1 VPKSDGKNLED
12 CVSETANRLRLIQI
26 DFANESEQAR
36 MDYLGEEIKR
46 ILKTVVP
53 EQRKVFLEKLMERF
67 PTGHLVTTLIDE
79 QPKAQ
84 SQPEIVVE
92 ELNDPETALCR
103 FLELAP
109 KLSDEQK
116 ERAARCLQEAG
127 FGSPVT
133 TQNYSDEFIQDLKT
147 RLQLGDGPDIKADR
161 LAEMIV
167 LLEDFV
173 FKLEPL
179 IWNTWRM
186 LSPRSSIRGSGSL
199 KKTIGQF
206 ICGGPDTPDKQAE
219 EELRMLQRLIAAI
232 TTAVGRVGSQFAKR
246 HLGRFSPSEIST
258 LVRMEH
264 GSVFVSHEVKC
275 WRKYLELAET
285 LTEGSIE
292 AEIRTAIAE
301 YAESLIKGPD
311 R

>member
-1 VPKSDGKNLED
+1 MPKSDGKNLGNFV
-12 CVSETANRLRLIQI
+12 CETANRLRLIQV
-26 DFANESEQAR
+26 DFASDSEQTR

-46 ILKTVVP
+46 VLKTVVP

-67 PTGHLVTTLIDE
+67 PTGHLGTAIKDE
-79 QPKAQ
+79 QPQ
-84 SQPEIVVE
+84 VQDRSEIVAE
-92 ELNDPETALCR
+92 EIKDPE
-103 FLELAP
+103 LAIRCLLDLASMMP
-109 KLSDEQK
+109 AKQK
-116 ERAARCLQEAG
+116 ESVARRLQDAG
-127 FGSPVT
+127 FGLPAA
-133 TQNYSDEFIQDLKT
+133 TQNYSDEFINDLRT
-147 RLQLGDGPDIKADR
+147 RLQLGDMSDIKADR
-161 LAEMIV
+161 LAKMMV
-167 LLEDFV
+167 LLADFV

-186 LSPRSSIRGSGSL
+186 LSPRSGIRPSGSL
-199 KKTIGQF
+199 KKTAGEF
-206 ICGGPDTPDKQAE
+206 ICGDPNTPDKKAE
-219 EELRMLQRLIAAI
+219 HELIMLQRLIAAI

-246 HLGRFSPSEIST
+246 HIGRFSPSEISS

-285 LTEGSIE
+285 MTEGSIE
-292 AEIRTAIAE
+292 AEIRKAIAE

>member
-1 VPKSDGKNLED
+1 VSKSDEKNLGD
-12 CVSETANRLRLIQI
+12 RVCETANRLRLIQV
-26 DFANESEQAR
+26 DFADESEQAR

-46 ILKTVVP
+46 VLKTVVP

-67 PTGHLVTTLIDE
+67 PTVHPGTTLTDE
-79 QPKAQ
+79 QPKSQ

-92 ELNDPETALCR
+92 EINDPETALSR

-109 KLSDEQK
+109 KLSEEQK
-116 ERAARCLQEAG
+116 EHAARRLQEAG

-133 TQNYSDEFIQDLKT
+133 AQNYSGDFTRDLRV
-147 RLQLGDGPDIKADR
+147 RLQLGEGPEIRADR
-161 LAEMIV
+161 LGEMIV
-167 LLEDFV
+167 LLADFV

-186 LSPRSSIRGSGSL
+186 LSPRSGIRPSGNL
-199 KKTIGQF
+199 KKTVGQF
-206 ICGGPDTPDKQAE
+206 ICSDSDTPEKKAE
-219 EELRMLQRLIAAI
+219 DELRMLQRLIAAI

-246 HLGRFSPSEIST
+246 HLGRFSPSEISA

-275 WRKYLELAET
+275 WRKYLELAEA

>member
-1 VPKSDGKNLED
+1 MPKSDKKNLGD
-12 CVSETANRLRLIQI
+12 CVSETANRLRLIQV
-26 DFANESEQAR
+26 DFANDSEQTR
-36 MDYLGEEIKR
+36 MDYLSEEIKR

-67 PTGHLVTTLIDE
+67 PTGHLGTTVKDE
-79 QPKAQ
+79 QPQ
-84 SQPEIVVE
+84 SKSQTEIEVE
-92 ELNDPETALCR
+92 ELNDPELAVRRL
-103 FLELAP
+103 LELAP
-109 KLSDEQK
+109 MLSDEQK
-116 ERAARCLQEAG
+116 GQAAGRLQEAG
-127 FGSPVT
+127 FGQPVVARS
-133 TQNYSDEFIQDLKT
+133 YSDEFIRDL
-147 RLQLGDGPDIKADR
+147 RAALQLGDVQDIQTDR

-167 LLEDFV
+167 LLADFV

-186 LSPRSSIRGSGSL
+186 LSPRSGIRPSGSL
-199 KKTIGQF
+199 KKTMGQF
-206 ICGGPDTPDKQAE
+206 ICGDSATPEKKAE
-219 EELRMLQRLIAAI
+219 NELKMLQRLIAAI

-292 AEIRTAIAE
+292 AEIRKAIAD

>member
-1 VPKSDGKNLED
+1 VPKGDRKKLGD
-12 CVSETANRLRLIQI
+12 FVSETANRLRLIQV

-36 MDYLGEEIKR
+36 MDYLSEEIKR

-67 PTGHLVTTLIDE
+67 PTGHLSITLTGE
-79 QPKAQ
+79 QPQAQ
-84 SQPEIVVE
+84 SRPEIDVE
-92 ELNDPETALCR
+92 ELKDPEFIIRRL
-103 FLELAP
+103 LELAP
-109 KLSDEQK
+109 IFSDEQK
-116 ERAARCLQEAG
+116 ELTARRLQEAG
-127 FGSPVT
+127 FGPPVAT
-133 TQNYSDEFIQDLKT
+133 RNYSDEFTQSLRA
-147 RLQLGDGPDIKADR
+147 RLQLGDVQIIKADR
-161 LAEMIV
+161 LAEMMA
-167 LLEDFV
+167 LLTDFV

-186 LSPRSSIRGSGSL
+186 LSPRSSIRPSADL
-199 KKTIGQF
+199 KKTTGQF
-206 ICGGPDTPDKQAE
+206 VCDDSDTPDKKIE
-219 EELRMLQRLIAAI
+219 HELRMLQRLIAAI
-232 TTAVGRVGSQFAKR
+232 ITAVGRVGGQFAKR
-246 HLGRFSPSEIST
+246 HLNRFSPSEIST

-292 AEIRTAIAE
+292 AEIRKAIAD
-301 YAESLIKGPD
+301 YTESLVKGPD

>member
-1 VPKSDGKNLED
+1 VPKSDRKNLGNS
-12 CVSETANRLRLIQI
+12 VSETANRLRLIQV
-26 DFANESEQAR
+26 DFANDSEQTR
-36 MDYLGEEIKR
+36 MDYLSEEIKR
-46 ILKTVVP
+46 ILKTVTP
-53 EQRKVFLEKLMERF
+53 KQRKMFLEKLMEKF
-67 PTGHLVTTLIDE
+67 PTGHLGTTLTGE
-79 QPKAQ
+79 QPQAQ
-84 SQPEIVVE
+84 GRPDIEVE
-92 ELNDPETALCR
+92 ELNDPELAIRHL
-103 FLELAP
+103 LELAP
-109 KLSDEQK
+109 VLSDEQ
-116 ERAARCLQEAG
+116 RGLAARRLQEAG
-127 FGSPVT
+127 FGPLVA
-133 TQNYSDEFIQDLKT
+133 TQNYSDEFIRDLRT
-147 RLQLGDGPDIKADR
+147 RLQLEDGPDIKVDR

-167 LLEDFV
+167 LFADFV

-186 LSPRSSIRGSGSL
+186 LSPRSSIRPSGSL
-199 KKTIGQF
+199 KKTIGQS
-206 ICGGPDTPDKQAE
+206 ICGDSDTLDKKAE
-219 EELRMLQRLIAAI
+219 HELRMLQRLIAAI

-292 AEIRTAIAE
+292 AEIRKAIAD

>member
-1 VPKSDGKNLED
+1 MPKSDGKNLGD
-12 CVSETANRLRLIQI
+12 RVCETANRLRLIQI
-26 DFANESEQAR
+26 DFANESEQTR
-36 MDYLGEEIKR
+36 MDYLSEEIKR

-67 PTGHLVTTLIDE
+67 PTGHPGTALTDE
-79 QPKAQ
+79 QPQAQ

-92 ELNDPETALCR
+92 ELNDPETAICR
-103 FLELAP
+103 LLELAP

-116 ERAARCLQEAG
+116 EHAARRLQEAG

-133 TQNYSDEFIQDLKT
+133 AQNYSGDFTRDLRA
-147 RLQLGDGPDIKADR
+147 RLQLADGPEMKADR

-167 LLEDFV
+167 LLEDFI

-186 LSPRSSIRGSGSL
+186 LSPRSSIRPSGSL

-206 ICGGPDTPDKQAE
+206 ICSDSDTPDKQAE

>member
-1 VPKSDGKNLED
+1 MPKSGRKNLGD
-12 CVSETANRLRLIQI
+12 CVLETANRLRLIQV
-26 DFANESEQAR
+26 DFANDSEQTR
-36 MDYLGEEIKR
+36 MDYLSEEIKR

-53 EQRKVFLEKLMERF
+53 EQRRVFLEKLMERF
-67 PTGHLVTTLIDE
+67 PTGHLGTTLAGE
-79 QPKAQ
+79 QPQ
-84 SQPEIVVE
+84 VQVRPEIEVE
-92 ELNDPETALCR
+92 ELKDPEVALSR
-103 FLELAP
+103 LLEMVP
-109 KLSDEQK
+109 MLSDEQK
-116 ERAARCLQEAG
+116 ELAARRLQEAG
-127 FGSPVT
+127 FGAPVA
-133 TQNYSDEFIQDLKT
+133 TQNYSDEFILDLRA
-147 RLQLGDGPDIKADR
+147 RLKLGDVPDIKADR

-167 LLEDFV
+167 LLADFV

-186 LSPRSSIRGSGSL
+186 LSPRSGIRPSGSL
-199 KKTIGQF
+199 KKTVGQF
-206 ICGGPDTPDKQAE
+206 ICGDSKTPDKKAE
-219 EELRMLQRLIAAI
+219 HELRMLQRLIAAI

-246 HLGRFSPSEIST
+246 HIGRFSPSEIST

-292 AEIRTAIAE
+292 AEIRKAIAD

>member
-1 VPKSDGKNLED
+1 MPKSDGKNLGD
-12 CVSETANRLRLIQI
+12 RVSETANRLRLIQV
-26 DFANESEQAR
+26 DFANDSQQTR
-36 MDYLGEEIKR
+36 MEYLSEEIKR

-67 PTGHLVTTLIDE
+67 PTGYLGTTPTGE
-79 QPKAQ
+79 QPQ
-84 SQPEIVVE
+84 SRSQPEIEVE
-92 ELNDPETALCR
+92 ELNDSEVAIRHL
-103 FLELAP
+103 LELAP
-109 KLSDEQK
+109 MLSDEQK
-116 ERAARCLQEAG
+116 KLAADRLQEAG

-133 TQNYSDEFIQDLKT
+133 AQGYSDDLT
-147 RLQLGDGPDIKADR
+147 RDLRARLQLTDGPEIKTDR
-161 LAEMIV
+161 LGEMIV
-167 LLEDFV
+167 LLADFV

-186 LSPRSSIRGSGSL
+186 LSPRSSIRPSGSL

-206 ICGGPDTPDKQAE
+206 ICSDSATPDKQAE
-219 EELRMLQRLIAAI
+219 DELRMLQRLIAAI

-246 HLGRFSPSEIST
+246 HIGRFSPSEIST

-275 WRKYLELAET
+275 WRKYLELAEA

>member
-1 VPKSDGKNLED
+1 MPKSGRKNLGD
-12 CVSETANRLRLIQI
+12 SVSETANRLRLIQV
-26 DFANESEQAR
+26 DFANDSEQTR
-36 MDYLGEEIKR
+36 MDYLSEEIQR
-46 ILKTVVP
+46 ILKTVEP
-53 EQRKVFLEKLMERF
+53 DNRKVFLEKLMERF
-67 PTGHLVTTLIDE
+67 PTGHLGATLTGE
-79 QPKAQ
+79 PPQAQ
-84 SQPEIVVE
+84 VRPEIEVE
-92 ELNDPETALCR
+92 ELKDPELVIR
-103 FLELAP
+103 RLLELAP
-109 KLSDEQK
+109 MLSDEHK
-116 ERAARCLQEAG
+116 ELAARRLQEAG
-127 FGSPVT
+127 LVPPAA
-133 TQNYSDEFIQDLKT
+133 TQNYSDEFIQDLRAK
-147 RLQLGDGPDIKADR
+147 LQLGDLPDIKADR

-167 LLEDFV
+167 LLADFV

-186 LSPRSSIRGSGSL
+186 MSPRSSIRPSGSL
-199 KKTIGQF
+199 KKTVGQF
-206 ICGGPDTPDKQAE
+206 ICDDSETPDKKAE
-219 EELRMLQRLIAAI
+219 HELRMLQRLIAAI

-246 HLGRFSPSEIST
+246 HLGRFSPSEIGT

-292 AEIRTAIAE
+292 AEIRKAIAD

>member
-1 VPKSDGKNLED
+1 MPKSVRKNLGD
-12 CVSETANRLRLIQI
+12 CVSETANRLRLIQV
-26 DFANESEQAR
+26 DFANDSEQTR
-36 MDYLGEEIKR
+36 IGYLSEEIKR
-46 ILKTVVP
+46 ILKTVMP

-67 PTGHLVTTLIDE
+67 PTGHPGTTHTGE
-79 QPKAQ
+79 QAQ
-84 SQPEIVVE
+84 AQDRPEIEVE
-92 ELNDPETALCR
+92 ELRDPELAISRL
-103 FLELAP
+103 LELVP
-109 KLSDEQK
+109 TLSDEQK
-116 ERAARCLQEAG
+116 ELAARRLQEAG
-127 FGSPVT
+127 LGSPVA
-133 TQNYSDEFIQDLKT
+133 TQNYSVEFTQDLGA
-147 RLQLGDGPDIKADR
+147 RLGLGDVPDIKADR

-167 LLEDFV
+167 FLADFV

-186 LSPRSSIRGSGSL
+186 LSPRSSIRPSANL

-206 ICGGPDTPDKQAE
+206 ICGASDTPDKKAE
-219 EELRMLQRLIAAI
+219 DELRMLQRLIAAI

-292 AEIRTAIAE
+292 AEIRKAIAD

>member
-1 VPKSDGKNLED
+1 VPKSGRKNLGD
-12 CVSETANRLRLIQI
+12 FVSETANRLRLIQV
-26 DFANESEQAR
+26 DFANDSEQTR
-36 MDYLGEEIKR
+36 RDYLSEEIKR

-53 EQRKVFLEKLMERF
+53 EHRKVFLEKLMERF
-67 PTGHLVTTLIDE
+67 PTGHLGTVLTGE
-79 QPKAQ
+79 QPQ
-84 SQPEIVVE
+84 RQGRPEIEVE
-92 ELNDPETALCR
+92 ELKDPEVAIRRL
-103 FLELAP
+103 LELAP
-109 KLSDEQK
+109 MLSDEQK
-116 ERAARCLQEAG
+116 ELAVRSLQEAG
-127 FGSPVT
+127 FCPPVAP
-133 TQNYSDEFIQDLKT
+133 QNHSDEFAHVLRARLK
-147 RLQLGDGPDIKADR
+147 LGDGQDINADR

-167 LLEDFV
+167 LLADFV

-186 LSPRSSIRGSGSL
+186 LSPRSSIRPSGSL
-199 KKTIGQF
+199 KKTVGQF
-206 ICGGPDTPDKQAE
+206 ICGDSNTSEREAE
-219 EELRMLQRLIAAI
+219 HELRMLQRLIAAI

-258 LVRMEH
+258 LVRMEQ

-292 AEIRTAIAE
+292 AEIRKAIAD

>member
-1 VPKSDGKNLED
+1 MPKNDNKNLGD
-12 CVSETANRLRLIQI
+12 FVSETANRLRLIQV
-26 DFANESEQAR
+26 DFANDSEQTR
-36 MDYLGEEIKR
+36 MDYLSEEIKR
-46 ILKTVVP
+46 ILKTIVP

-67 PTGHLVTTLIDE
+67 PTGHLETIPTDE
-79 QPKAQ
+79 QPEPQ
-84 SQPEIVVE
+84 GRSGIEVE
-92 ELNDPETALCR
+92 ELKDPELVIKR
-103 FLELAP
+103 LLELAP
-109 KLSDEQK
+109 VLSDEQK
-116 ERAARCLQEAG
+116 GLAAKRLQEAG
-127 FGSPVT
+127 FGLQVAP
-133 TQNYSDEFIQDLKT
+133 QGYSDEFIQDLRA
-147 RLQLGDGPDIKADR
+147 RLQLGDVPDIKMDR

-167 LLEDFV
+167 LLADFV

-186 LSPRSSIRGSGSL
+186 LSPRSGIRPPGSL
-199 KKTIGQF
+199 KKTMGQF
-206 ICGGPDTPDKQAE
+206 ISGDSGTPEKKAE
-219 EELRMLQRLIAAI
+219 AELRMLQRLIAAI

-246 HLGRFSPSEIST
+246 HLSRLSPSEISN

-292 AEIRTAIAE
+292 AEIRKAIAD